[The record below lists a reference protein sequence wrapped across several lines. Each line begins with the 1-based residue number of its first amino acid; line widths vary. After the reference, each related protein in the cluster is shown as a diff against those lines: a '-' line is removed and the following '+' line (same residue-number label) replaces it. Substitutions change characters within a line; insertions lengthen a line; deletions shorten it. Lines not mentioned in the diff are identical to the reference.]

1 MPSSSRTRTGHV
13 WFIVCTAVV
22 AITDPEDVTITSLAT
37 EIADASVTCSTAEI
51 TSLKE
56 LEDDLET
63 LEAAI
68 DAAVEAIQKLLEGR
82 SIIFY

>member
-1 MPSSSRTRTGHV
+1 M
-13 WFIVCTAVV
+13 V

-56 LEDDLET
+56 REDDLET